1 MQALQ
6 SLYYSPTR
14 ALASPRGILLTSQ
27 PPSRSSLLPHFP
39 CSNSLEISLR
49 PPVPPS
55 PTSCQGGRCYW
66 INIIIITTIF
76 AIIIFIIATLKVAAI
91 WRGTDQSRT
100 EFASQQSAPGEIF
113 NEGKTKVCKRTCFS
127 FFMALPHR
135 FGGRCP
141 HQLVPPSL
149 HLALERE
156 CPFPQVSSDYFSSS
170 SIISFPPSA
179 GRRQLEVQ
187 KQGIILRQTCS
198 LLVCKTQYCS
208 PDVRDV

>member
-6 SLYYSPTR
+6 SLHYSPTR

-91 WRGTDQSRT
+91 WRGTDQSPT
-100 EFASQQSAPGEIF
+100 EFASQQSAPGAALGTF
-113 NEGKTKVCKRTCFS
+113 NKRKKSVCLSFYKTS
-127 FFMALPHR
+127 PHR

-156 CPFPQVSSDYFSSS
+156 CPFPQVSPDSFSSS

-187 KQGIILRQTCS
+187 K
-198 LLVCKTQYCS
+198 
-208 PDVRDV
+208 